1 MKKSHLDLVL
11 QVKYLHCKMAD
22 VQDRKD
28 VVTTEKSE
36 QPGHETGLTSYR
48 RWIVSIQLLII
59 FSAND
64 RLRP

>member
-1 MKKSHLDLVL
+1 
-11 QVKYLHCKMAD
+11 MAD